1 MIWETFSRPV
11 LPDYKQELLS
21 INAQKQLE
29 DYPVRRCWHQAVFF
43 SIIFVCS
50 SKIVEKAYSV

>member
-1 MIWETFSRPV
+1 MLKNSLKIIPHGGVGIKLF
-11 LPDYKQELLS
+11 
-21 INAQKQLE
+21 
-29 DYPVRRCWHQAVFF
+29 FF